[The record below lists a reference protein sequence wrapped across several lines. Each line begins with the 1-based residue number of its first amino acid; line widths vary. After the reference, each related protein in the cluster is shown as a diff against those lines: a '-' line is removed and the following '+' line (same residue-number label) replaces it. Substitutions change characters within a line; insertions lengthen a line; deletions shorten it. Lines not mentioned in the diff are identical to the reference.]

1 MSALDQVNKGG
12 TIYEIVPEIAELFS
26 TTKVYHTGD
35 HVIYEAGWYT
45 FKADKSAGVWDA
57 TKVDGPFKVT
67 EQISNLKEDLNEVAD
82 EFGAITPYKTYS
94 DSYINST
101 GTVVSAVGFSIYE
114 IPVKYGDVIFISDR
128 GASKFYGSILLGN
141 VFNFKNDD
149 NTYTHLGR
157 GYDTKFVI
165 ITDQDDYMFVIPSG
179 VKCLAVSADDNY
191 YQNVSFHKNYATAN
205 FNGMLLKKNGVIS
218 QIDSSWVISSIFY
231 SRESDDT
238 FRVLPSNVFALAVK
252 SGDIVEFQSLVS
264 PYTYYGTFKDKSTLD
279 VANITTA
286 KFTASSDGYVFAF
299 GDDTSGIVYK
309 PYNGIKI
316 DKRSIVG
323 LDKILDNKVYCAF
336 GDSITAGN
344 NLQTGEVNWTNLVV
358 NELGGTL
365 VNCGVGS
372 SRVAGNQATAFHKT
386 DRLDAVK
393 ADNPDIVTILGGA
406 NDLVAGYSIG
416 TEAQFDLPMADK
428 DKMTYL
434 GAYSYIIE
442 DLLTWKPSLQIV
454 ILGMYYA
461 YNDGAE
467 YSDTLTYTMLS
478 DASKKLAEHYCL
490 PFVDLHHD
498 TGFNQFTMG
507 ASPNNIYT
515 RDKIHPNQLGC
526 NKIASIVIDKFK
538 ELFSI

>member
-1 MSALDQVNKGG
+1 MSNTIAYVDNQTLTNIADAVRYKTGTNEKMLLSDIPDEIRNLDTSDITALDTRV
-12 TIYEIVPEIAELFS
+12 TAVE
-26 TTKVYHTGD
+26 GD
-35 HVIYEAGWYT
+35 VS
-45 FKADKSAGVWDA
+45 D
-57 TKVDGPFKVT
+57 
-67 EQISNLKEDLNEVAD
+67 LKEDLNEVAD
-82 EFGAITPYKTYS
+82 EFGAIAPYKTYS
-94 DSYINST
+94 DSYIDST
-101 GTVVSAVGFSIYE
+101 GAVVSAVGFSIYE

-128 GASKFYGSILLGN
+128 GASKFYGLILLGN

-149 NTYTHLGR
+149 NTYTHLGT

-165 ITDQDDYMFVIPSG
+165 RTDQDDYMLVIPSG

-191 YQNVSFHKNYATAN
+191 YQNVSFRKNYATAD
-205 FNGMLLKKNGVIS
+205 FNGMLLKKSGVVS
-218 QIDSSWVISSIFY
+218 RIDSSWIISSNFY
-231 SRESDDT
+231 PRSSDDT
-238 FRVLPSNVFALAVK
+238 FRVLTSNVFALAVK

-286 KFTASSDGYVFAF
+286 IFTAQSDGYVFAF
-299 GDDTSGIVYK
+299 GDNTSGIVYK

-323 LDKILDNKVYCAF
+323 LGKILDNKVYCAF

-372 SRVAGNQATAFHKT
+372 SRVAGNQSTAFHK
-386 DRLDAVK
+386 DNRLNDVK
-393 ADNPDIVTILGGA
+393 AANPDIVTIMGGA
-406 NDLVAGYSIG
+406 NDLVAGYAIG
-416 TEAQFDLPMADK
+416 DESQFILPLAEK
-428 DKMTYL
+428 NTMTYL
-434 GAYSYIIE
+434 GSYSYVIE
-442 DLLTWKPSLQIV
+442 SLLTWKPSLQIV

-461 YNDGAE
+461 YTDGTE
-467 YSDTLTYTMLS
+467 YSDTLTYQMLS
-478 DASKKLAEHYCL
+478 DASEKLAKHYCL

-507 ASPNNIYT
+507 TSPNNIYT
-515 RDKIHPNQLGC
+515 RDRIHPNQLGC

-538 ELFSI
+538 EVFST